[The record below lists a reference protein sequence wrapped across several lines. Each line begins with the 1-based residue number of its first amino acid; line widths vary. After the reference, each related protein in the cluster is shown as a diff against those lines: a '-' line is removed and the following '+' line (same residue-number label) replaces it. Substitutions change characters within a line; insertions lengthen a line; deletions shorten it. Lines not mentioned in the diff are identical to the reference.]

1 MAQLVCTNPQC
12 TVVLM
17 YPRGANQVQ
26 CSVCGH
32 VNDAMAV
39 RTPQR
44 YLRIQSSQGLRMHI
58 KCPDHSLAGSL
69 SGHSKAQL
77 AHPLLCTAV
86 LAA

>member
-39 RTPQR
+39 SPPTGTS
-44 YLRIQSSQGLRMHI
+44 IQNGRAAGMIIQLHESSCVRDRCWFQ
-58 KCPDHSLAGSL
+58 
-69 SGHSKAQL
+69 Q
-77 AHPLLCTAV
+77 
-86 LAA
+86 